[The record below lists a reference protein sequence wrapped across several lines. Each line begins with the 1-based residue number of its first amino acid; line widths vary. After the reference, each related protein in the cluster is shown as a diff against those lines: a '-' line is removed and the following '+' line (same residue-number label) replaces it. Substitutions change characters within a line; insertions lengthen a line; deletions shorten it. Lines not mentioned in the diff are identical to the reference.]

1 MKNVLKTIGVLS
13 LAVVLFAGCEKNINI
28 ANDQTTTTV
37 ASKGNCT
44 VFECMGKIEAT
55 NTIAEINDII
65 GFEAKEKDKSTEDST
80 SKWVLYIWELTD
92 NTSIEAR
99 YYETTKSLYLEANYP
114 SDMIKNDKVDLSRA
128 NEMKSK
134 INQEGGLMY
143 DEAKSM
149 LGDVDG
155 VLVKKDSSS
164 NTYIWANKNGGNV
177 TAHFNKSGKCTF
189 FTGIIK

>member
-134 INQEGGLMY
+134 INQEG
-143 DEAKSM
+143 
-149 LGDVDG
+149 DVDG